1 MEEHTVLHYMI
12 VYVVIRS
19 QLIYLPMPFFNTS
32 QKPWFPWGCLII
44 GGWDQWLIMVTG
56 YPAGVR
62 PAKEIFE
69 IKDDTLWIH
78 VCMHTNMHYMIHNWT
93 NYFFDQKNYRVVLYN
108 VVFGDLM
115 RHVWPASYNI
125 WVCLIMNRY
134 IPKFDS

>member
-1 MEEHTVLHYMI
+1 MVNNPSPNLKLKIMEEHTVLHYMI

-19 QLIYLPMPFFNTS
+19 QLIYFHHLPMPFFNTS

-93 NYFFDQKNYRVVLYN
+93 NYLF
-108 VVFGDLM
+108 
-115 RHVWPASYNI
+115 WPKELPCCTLQCGI
-125 WVCLIMNRY
+125 WWFNETCLTSFI
-134 IPKFDS
+134 